1 MLWLGRRNLLRY
13 SLNFEFKMWLSS
25 GPINHRIFRETGLHV
40 RLESTEENGGQ

>member
-25 GPINHRIFRETGLHV
+25 GPINHRIFREIGP
-40 RLESTEENGGQ
+40 